1 MGRGGRLFGSDP
13 KLVRVSMLGDEET
26 FNLFLERLSS
36 IQDTIGNG
44 NGNGNYI
51 WWIGEEA
58 NKMNVLVYFES
69 FLKPAVKENWE

>member
-51 WWIGEEA
+51 
-58 NKMNVLVYFES
+58 
-69 FLKPAVKENWE
+69 